1 MSLPGRAID
10 DVDEPSCARRLRVH
24 GKPHARAGDDASE
37 SESNEDEETDSDNER
52 DGRAFDGLELLREG
66 RLAEKVVAYERST
79 LAGTSGGSSEDAVEV
94 RRGTTTTTRRRR
106 DETRPWRRFCAWA
119 A

>member
-79 LAGTSGGSSEDAVEV
+79 LAGTSDGSGG
-94 RRGTTTTTRRRR
+94 RGGGTARDDDDEATLATRA
-106 DETRPWRRFCAWA
+106 DIA
-119 A
+119 AHFRKVAR